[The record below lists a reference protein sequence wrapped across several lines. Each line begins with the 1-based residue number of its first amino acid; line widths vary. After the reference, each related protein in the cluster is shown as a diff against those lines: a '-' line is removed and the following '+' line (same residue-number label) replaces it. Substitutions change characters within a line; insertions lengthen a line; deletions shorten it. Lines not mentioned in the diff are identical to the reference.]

1 MSQPNKVST
10 FPDLGADLTGQVI
23 EASLEVHRELGPGLL
38 ESVYEACLYQELLD
52 KGLDVEKQLTLPV
65 FYKGRIIDQG
75 FRLDL
80 LVNKRVLVEVKA
92 CEAITPVHKA
102 QILTYMRLSK
112 TPVGLLINFNRKLLK
127 DGIQRFALA
136 EFDELQRQTEL
147 DRDSCD

>member
-1 MSQPNKVST
+1 MSQPKVST
-10 FPDLGADLTGQVI
+10 FPDLGGDITGQVI

-65 FYKGRIIDQG
+65 FYKRRIIDQG

-102 QILTYMRLSK
+102 QTLTYMRLSK
-112 TPVGLLINFNRKLLK
+112 TPVGLLINFNLKLLK
-127 DGIQRFALA
+127 DGIQRFALV